1 MDNKLGLNIVTNK
14 KKFIDSAK
22 EKIDDRMIWKTFLNN
37 LDLVELDNSVL
48 GIVFSVD
55 SEMIKIFNDHYK
67 DIITEVV
74 SDFFGYGCVYKF
86 LTVEE
91 YKNNKKEKKISLKNE
106 KIKKD
111 KEEDFIKNIKVDLKN
126 DTINEKYSLSNYI
139 ESDFNKEAIKA
150 CMFTLNGIN
159 EFNPIYI
166 SSLSGLGKTHLLKGV
181 QLEFEK
187 EKKKT
192 IYVNPVEFTRNI
204 STYLAENNQ
213 LKISKL
219 ISFYSDCDLILFDDF
234 QIFGEGNKKATINFI
249 FQIIDY
255 RIQYEKP
262 TIIAS
267 EYPLEKLKG
276 LFDNRIITRLASG
289 FQSQIKIPS
298 DHDLTTILDA
308 LLEKN
313 EFDKEKFDEKTRT
326 FIIKN
331 FQASIRSLEGA
342 INRIKFYKSDILN
355 SNYIYPVVASIFKE
369 VIKNKENITPD
380 LIIDEVCKYY
390 KISKKEIVG
399 KKRNKNIVT
408 ARHIAMCLI
417 RDNLKI
423 SLEEIGSYFAR
434 DHSTVTNALKKKDE
448 ENSNTFKMAYNYLN
462 NELYKI
468 K

>member
-1 MDNKLGLNIVTNK
+1 MENKLSLNIEVNK
-14 KKFIDSAK
+14 KKFINLAK
-22 EKIDDRMIWKTFLNN
+22 EKINDRMIWKTFLDN
-37 LDLVELDNSVL
+37 LDLVELNNSVL
-48 GIVFSVD
+48 GIVLYVD
-55 SEMIKIFNDHYK
+55 SEMLKIFNEHYSNE
-67 DIITEVV
+67 ITEIV
-74 SDFFGYGCVYKF
+74 SELFGYGCVFK
-86 LTVEE
+86 LITNEE
-91 YKNNKKEKKISLKNE
+91 YKNNKKDKKSTPRVEKN
-106 KIKKD
+106 KKD
-111 KEEDFIKNIKVDLKN
+111 KEDEFIKNIKVDLKN

-150 CMFTLNGIN
+150 CMFAINGSS

-219 ISFYSDCDLILFDDF
+219 ISFYSECDLILFDDF

-289 FQSQIKIPS
+289 FQSQIKIPT
-298 DHDLTTILDA
+298 DNDLNTLLDA

-313 EFDKEKFDEKTRT
+313 EFDKTKFDDKTRN

-342 INRIKFYKSDILN
+342 VNRIKFYKSDILN

-369 VIKNKENITPD
+369 VIKNKENITPE
-380 LIIDEVCKYY
+380 LIIEEVCKYY
-390 KISKKEIVG
+390 KISKKEIIG
-399 KKRNKNIVT
+399 KRRNKNIVT

-423 SLEEIGSYFAR
+423 SLEEIGSYFSR